1 MSLSY
6 GNTEVGDASTNTFLS
21 NLWEQATAQ
30 GETVVVSAGD
40 AGSANS
46 RDQNKSVCEPWPGG
60 E

>member
-6 GNTEVGDASTNTFLS
+6 GNTEVGDSSDNTFLS

-40 AGSANS
+40 AGSANTD
-46 RDQNKSVCEPWPGG
+46 DQNQA
-60 E
+60 